1 MSSMPRLPFMP
12 EHAVTTSPACDQ
24 PRATRA
30 GMCSES
36 LEQGLWAFRCNGSW
50 YDEFWYQCSPAAVR
64 PVFSRPFAWLR
75 NALSGIA
82 RLNCALAEL
91 APDARPASTKFHAEH
106 HAS

>member
-1 MSSMPRLPFMP
+1 MSSMPRPPFMP

-36 LEQGLWAFRCNGSW
+36 LEQGLRAFRCNGSW

-75 NALSGIA
+75 NALSEIA

-91 APDARPASTKFHAEH
+91 APDVAPTKFHAEH